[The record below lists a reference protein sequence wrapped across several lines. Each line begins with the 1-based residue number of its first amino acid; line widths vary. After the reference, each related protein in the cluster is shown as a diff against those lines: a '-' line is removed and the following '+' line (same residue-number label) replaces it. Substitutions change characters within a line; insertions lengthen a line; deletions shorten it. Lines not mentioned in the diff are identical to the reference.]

1 MSRMSRQCLDELGI
15 EVIKWPGN
23 SPDLNPIENTFAY
36 MKRLLQDQDCSSRA
50 SLIRNFENIWRDLGQ
65 DYFRKL
71 CDSMPTRIRMCLEK
85 NGGSI
90 KY

>member
-23 SPDLNPIENTFAY
+23 TPDLNPIENTFDC
-36 MKRLLQDQDCSSRA
+36 MKRLLEDQDCSSRA
-50 SLIRNFENIWRDLGQ
+50 ILILIWRDFGQ

-71 CDSMPTRIRMCLEK
+71 CDSIPTRIRMRLEK
-85 NGGSI
+85 NSCSI